1 VSASRQLTTWAA
13 LVASGLVLAA
23 SASSAAAS
31 MTLGETFTPDGC
43 APDTYIQTADPGSRY
58 MVPFDGTITGWSY
71 QAGAAPPAD
80 ARLKIGR
87 TAPGADLSMDA
98 DVTIVGQSE
107 LQHPVAN
114 ALNTYAT
121 QIPVKAGDRIGEYV
135 DAFCSRFD
143 AAYTDHYF
151 SGDVAPGLTL
161 NFSQETYQQD
171 ISAVFEPTNTF
182 SLAGTTRNKKKG
194 TATLTVNVPNPGE
207 LTGSGT
213 GVKVASAGAVISK
226 SVQAGPAQLV
236 VRAKGKK
243 KRKLN
248 QTGKVKLNVAITF
261 TPTSGSAHTESTKV
275 KLKKNLP

>member
-1 VSASRQLTTWAA
+1 VSTGRQQRVWAA
-13 LVASGLVLAA
+13 LVASGLILAA
-23 SASSAAAS
+23 SASSATAS
-31 MTLGETFTPDGC
+31 VTLGETFEPQGC
-43 APDTYIQTADPGSRY
+43 AADTYIQTSDPGSRY
-58 MVPFDGTITGWSY
+58 RVPFDGTITGWSY
-71 QAGAAPPAD
+71 QSGATPPAD

-87 TAPGADLSMDA
+87 TAPGADLSIDT

-135 DAFCSRFD
+135 DDGCSRFN
-143 AAYTDHYF
+143 AAYTDHYY
-151 SGDVAPGLTL
+151 SGDVTPGLTL

-171 ISAVFEPTNTF
+171 ISAVLEPTNTF

-207 LTGSGT
+207 LTGTGS
-213 GVKVASAGAVISK
+213 GVKIAAAGAVISK
-226 SVQAGPAQLV
+226 SVQAGSAQLV
-236 VRAKGKK
+236 VKAKGKK
-243 KRKLN
+243 KKKLN
-248 QTGKVKLNVAITF
+248 ETGKVKLNVAITF